1 VNNKQII
8 FNCTLQETRVAL
20 LEGDSLVELH
30 QERKRDR
37 GVVGN
42 VYKGKVVRVLP
53 GMQAAFVD
61 IGIDKAAFLYVTDIY
76 PEFQDLDFGD
86 EDDDDNGG
94 KPADG
99 GRERGHGE
107 PGDKGSKRVEP
118 SRRRGRGRKKN
129 ERSRGDKR
137 EHAPRAQIQ
146 DLVKPGQEILCQVTK
161 EPIGT
166 KGARIT
172 SHVTIAGRYLV
183 LMPTIDRVGISRRV
197 GDSKERR
204 RLREILNACRP
215 KGMGFIVRTAASGL
229 SETAI
234 IRDMEFLL
242 EVWREVGKD
251 EHRAPALC
259 HRDLDLSLRI
269 VRDVLTD
276 DVTEVVVD
284 DEEEFHRIQNFVRT
298 VIPQSKTK
306 VVHYEK
312 DEPIFDHYKVEPE
325 IEKLYH
331 RKVWLKSGGY
341 IIIDQA
347 EALVAIDVNTGKF
360 IGKKDLE
367 ETIVKTNLEAAKE
380 VVTQLRL
387 RSIGGIIIIDFIDMD
402 RADNREKVQQA
413 LNEALRGDR
422 AKSNVTKISDL
433 GLVEMTRKRTG
444 ESFGRLSGE
453 LCDACEGRGYH
464 KSVVT
469 VAYEIFREIQRK
481 AKSARNKSLFVE
493 VNPGIAD
500 LMYGDER
507 ATVEALEKRFGVT
520 IVPKAVAGRH
530 VETYDV
536 IVK

>member
-1 VNNKQII
+1 MSKQIV
-8 FNCTLQETRVAL
+8 FNCSVHETRVAL
-20 LEGDSLVELH
+20 LESDQLTELH
-30 QERKRDR
+30 SERKRER

-42 VYKGKVVRVLP
+42 IYKGKVVRVLP

-61 IGIDKAAFLYVTDIY
+61 LGIEKAAFLYVSDIY

-86 EDDDDNGG
+86 EDDEESGAGD
-94 KPADG
+94 
-99 GRERGHGE
+99 RGE
-107 PGDKGSKRVEP
+107 SRDRGD
-118 SRRRGRGRKKN
+118 RGRGKRGRGKK
-129 ERSRGDKR
+129 GDKKHSR
-137 EHAPRAQIQ
+137 PKRSEIKVKIE

-172 SHVTIAGRYLV
+172 SHITIAGRYLV
-183 LMPTIDRVGISRRV
+183 LMPTIDRVGVSRRV
-197 GDSKERR
+197 GDSRERR

-215 KGMGFIVRTAASGL
+215 KGMGFIVRTAATAL
-229 SETAI
+229 SEQAL

-242 EVWREVGKD
+242 EVWRDIGKD

-276 DVTEVVVD
+276 DIDRMIID
-284 DEEEFHRIQNFVRT
+284 DEAEYRRVANFVKT
-298 VIPQSKTK
+298 VIPHSKTK
-306 VVHYEK
+306 VELYTSE
-312 DEPIFDHYKVEPE
+312 EPIFDHYRVEPE
-325 IEKLYH
+325 IEKLHH

-341 IIIDQA
+341 IVIDQA

-367 ETIVKTNLEAAKE
+367 ETILKTNLEAAKE
-380 VVTQLRL
+380 VVNQLRL
-387 RSIGGIIIIDFIDMD
+387 RAIGGIIIIDFIDMD
-402 RADNREKVQQA
+402 RSENREKVQQA

-444 ESFGRLSGE
+444 ESFGKLSGE
-453 LCDACEGRGYH
+453 ACELCEGRGYH
-464 KSVVT
+464 RSPVSAT
-469 VAYEIFREIQRK
+469 YEILREIQRK
-481 AKSARNKSLFVE
+481 ARNAKGRSIFVE

-500 LMYGDER
+500 IMYGEER
-507 ATVEALEKRFGVT
+507 ASVEALEKRFNIQV
-520 IVPKAVAGRH
+520 IPKAIAARP
-530 VETYDV
+530 VESYDV
-536 IVK
+536 VVK

>member
-1 VNNKQII
+1 LSKQII
-8 FNCTLQETRVAL
+8 FNCALPESRVAL
-20 LEGDSLVELH
+20 TENDQLTELH
-30 QERKRDR
+30 SERKRER

-42 VYKGKVVRVLP
+42 IYKGKVVRVLP

-61 IGIDKAAFLYVTDIY
+61 LGVEKAAFLYVTDIY

-86 EDDDDNGG
+86 EDDDEAEATGG
-94 KPADG
+94 G
-99 GRERGHGE
+99 ESRRSSRGSR
-107 PGDKGSKRVEP
+107 SKR
-118 SRRRGRGRKKN
+118 GDRGRKK
-129 ERSRGDKR
+129 ESKRPKRSEIKVKI
-137 EHAPRAQIQ
+137 E

-183 LMPTIDRVGISRRV
+183 LMPTIDRVGVSRRV
-197 GDSKERR
+197 GDSRERR

-215 KGMGFIVRTAASGL
+215 KGMGFIVRTAATAL
-229 SETAI
+229 SEQAL

-242 EVWREVGKD
+242 EVWRDIGKD

-276 DVTEVVVD
+276 DIDRMVID
-284 DEEEFHRIQNFVRT
+284 DEGEYKRISNFVKT
-298 VIPQSKTK
+298 VIPHSKTK
-306 VVHYEK
+306 VELYTGG
-312 DEPIFDHYKVEPE
+312 EPIFDQFKIEPE
-325 IEKLYH
+325 IEKLHH

-341 IIIDQA
+341 IVIDQA

-367 ETIVKTNLEAAKE
+367 ETILKTNLEAAKE
-380 VVTQLRL
+380 VVNQLRL
-387 RSIGGIIIIDFIDMD
+387 RAIGGIIIIDFIDMD
-402 RADNREKVQQA
+402 RMENREKVQAA

-444 ESFGRLSGE
+444 ESFGKLSGE
-453 LCDACEGRGYH
+453 PCEGCEGSGWH
-464 KSVVT
+464 KSKIYA
-469 VAYEIFREIQRK
+469 AYEIFREIQRK
-481 AKSARNKSLFVE
+481 ARNAKGKSVFVE
-493 VNPGIAD
+493 MNPGIAD

-507 ATVEALEKRFGVT
+507 PSVEALEKRFGIT
-520 IVPKAVAGRH
+520 IIPKPMASRAV
-530 VETYDV
+530 ESYDV
-536 IVK
+536 VVK